1 VIIAGVLVIN
11 WRFATL
17 NEELASIAV
26 TGELARPL
34 LESADQLTGNFNNLT
49 GSLTNDL
56 GLGLTGNDS
65 LASGVR
71 DFTSTI
77 ADAGRSLIDG
87 LTSSLSNIGDDGSN
101 NDTTTAAPPP
111 PSNTE
116 QTTPP

>member
-56 GLGLTGNDS
+56 GKSQKKSKKTFHS
-65 LASGVR
+65 LFLLPFPSHAFAMV
-71 DFTSTI
+71 T
-77 ADAGRSLIDG
+77 L
-87 LTSSLSNIGDDGSN
+87 DD
-101 NDTTTAAPPP
+101 
-111 PSNTE
+111 
-116 QTTPP
+116 

>member
-56 GLGLTGNDS
+56 GKSQKKNLRKPFILSFFFPS
-65 LASGVR
+65 LPTLLR
-71 DFTSTI
+71 W
-77 ADAGRSLIDG
+77 
-87 LTSSLSNIGDDGSN
+87 
-101 NDTTTAAPPP
+101 
-111 PSNTE
+111 
-116 QTTPP
+116 